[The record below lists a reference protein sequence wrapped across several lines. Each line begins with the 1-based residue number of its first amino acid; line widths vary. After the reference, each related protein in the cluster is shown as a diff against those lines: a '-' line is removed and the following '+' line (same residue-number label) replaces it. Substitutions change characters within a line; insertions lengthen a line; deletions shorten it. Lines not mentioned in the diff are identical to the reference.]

1 MIMITSQAFTTLL
14 LFQRNLWFVVILD
27 HDHLMVMIMFTAL
40 HRMHYCTAMHFLV
53 GVDHETFPSKKKKY
67 TFLPACHAMPYNSRY
82 SRVHDHHH
90 LQVLLKEGR
99 YKRPEMRWISVAP
112 AGAVVIFPSSFSSSL
127 YVIFSRTIH
136 HHHPHNSHLSFDT
149 STPVTFFLSNI
160 LSQAP
165 QFILHIYPTTRPKEI
180 HYLFI

>member
-1 MIMITSQAFTTLL
+1 MICCDFGSRPFDGDD
-14 LFQRNLWFVVILD
+14 NV
-27 HDHLMVMIMFTAL
+27 
-40 HRMHYCTAMHFLV
+40 YCTASHALLHRNAFFSWCRSRNIPIQ
-53 GVDHETFPSKKKKY
+53 EKKTIY

-82 SRVHDHHH
+82 SRVHGHHH

-165 QFILHIYPTTRPKEI
+165 QFILHIYLTTRPKEI